1 MFNGPHDL
9 PTANLS
15 GARGYPTPAATINL
29 RDAITF
35 RAVDDDGQPL
45 IVISDGV
52 HSVALGSGPSGLS
65 FGLVIAAQHLA
76 DAFDDYAKSATAG
89 WEAVADTKP
98 QRSPDRPAGPSSGRH
113 RRNRPTVVP
122 PRPERGNIRRG

>member
-1 MFNGPHDL
+1 MFSGPHDL

-45 IVISDGV
+45 IIISDGV
-52 HSVALGSGPSGLS
+52 QSVALGSGPSGLS

-89 WEAVADTKP
+89 WEAVADGKARRATE
-98 QRSPDRPAGPSSGRH
+98 RPADPSGRH

-122 PRPERGNIRRG
+122 PRPDRGNLRRG